1 MSRASK
7 FVLWFVIAIGVLFV
21 FTAVAVRLF
30 IDPNDFRDEIEK
42 VVYDNTG
49 RELTIEGDLRMR
61 VFPWLAVD
69 IGRTRLGNAPDFG
82 DGPFAEFE
90 SARLSVRALPL
101 LFGRELAIGTVALD
115 GFRLDLRVNKQ
126 GRSNWSDLM
135 SDEAPAD
142 DRTESPAGPPGRASL
157 EVSGVDISNASFTYA
172 NEVDGSRYA
181 FTDANLRIGRINE
194 SGDEIPVDGSL
205 AFDVQPA
212 GYTGTLEMATA
223 ISFDT
228 AAAAVVFGETSMT
241 STISGIAAEPTRL
254 SFSTDGIEIDTAGE
268 NVAIQ
273 PLKLSVLG
281 VDVRADVQPFSY
293 ADAVKPQAAIRVD
306 AFSPRE
312 LMALLGAEA
321 PATADPSV
329 LSLVIVEGK
338 AQVAEDL
345 VRLTDLNIQFDDTR
359 FSGAMTVPFNPTG
372 RFFAKLDGSDINLDR
387 YMAPASEEAAEDE
400 SATAPVVIPEDLLR
414 PLNVRGELTLDSVQ
428 MSGLELEDVTVTVN
442 AKDGKLRIH
451 PITSTLF
458 GGTYSGDI
466 TVDTSASVPTLS
478 VNETVQGI
486 DLAKLAKAMFD
497 QDNITGS
504 IAGNFRLGGRGHDMA
519 EIQNSLGGTMSFELK
534 DGTYE
539 GTDIWYELRRARA
552 LLKEEEPPEPVLPAR
567 TKFSTVTASGVVKNG
582 VMRNDDLVAE
592 LPFMR
597 LTGSGDVNIPQGTV
611 DYSLN
616 ARVLKK
622 PDAMDGATSE
632 EIEDFTKTVIPLK
645 ITGSLASPS
654 VRPDLES
661 LLRQRVEE
669 EVKEKIEDK
678 LKDLFKR

>member
-1 MSRASK
+1 
-7 FVLWFVIAIGVLFV
+7 V
-21 FTAVAVRLF
+21 
-30 IDPNDFRDEIEK
+30 
-42 VVYDNTG
+42 
-49 RELTIEGDLRMR
+49 
-61 VFPWLAVD
+61 
-69 IGRTRLGNAPDFG
+69 
-82 DGPFAEFE
+82 
-90 SARLSVRALPL
+90 
-101 LFGRELAIGTVALD
+101 
-115 GFRLDLRVNKQ
+115 
-126 GRSNWSDLM
+126 
-135 SDEAPAD
+135 PA
-142 DRTESPAGPPGRASL
+142 
-157 EVSGVDISNASFTYA
+157 
-172 NEVDGSRYA
+172 
-181 FTDANLRIGRINE
+181 
-194 SGDEIPVDGSL
+194 
-205 AFDVQPA
+205 
-212 GYTGTLEMATA
+212 
-223 ISFDT
+223 
-228 AAAAVVFGETSMT
+228 
-241 STISGIAAEPTRL
+241 
-254 SFSTDGIEIDTAGE
+254 
-268 NVAIQ
+268 
-273 PLKLSVLG
+273 
-281 VDVRADVQPFSY
+281 
-293 ADAVKPQAAIRVD
+293 
-306 AFSPRE
+306 
-312 LMALLGAEA
+312 
-321 PATADPSV
+321 
-329 LSLVIVEGK
+329 
-338 AQVAEDL
+338 
-345 VRLTDLNIQFDDTR
+345 
-359 FSGAMTVPFNPTG
+359 
-372 RFFAKLDGSDINLDR
+372 
-387 YMAPASEEAAEDE
+387 
-400 SATAPVVIPEDLLR
+400 
-414 PLNVRGELTLDSVQ
+414 
-428 MSGLELEDVTVTVN
+428 
-442 AKDGKLRIH
+442 
-451 PITSTLF
+451 
-458 GGTYSGDI
+458 
-466 TVDTSASVPTLS
+466 LS